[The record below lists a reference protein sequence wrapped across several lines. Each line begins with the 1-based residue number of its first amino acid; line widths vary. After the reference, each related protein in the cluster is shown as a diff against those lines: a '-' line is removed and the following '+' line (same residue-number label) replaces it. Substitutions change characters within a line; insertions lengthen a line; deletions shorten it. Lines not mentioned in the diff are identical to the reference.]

1 MIYLKIIHATMKIK
15 TQTIHVTFLMILGVG
30 ILLTN
35 LALNRTSRMLQGPNA
50 TPAIQAGTVVA
61 TEEATDDE
69 AGSTNWIM
77 LVAVVIVL
85 IVIIP
90 ILLKRQAWLN
100 GKRNKTAPPG

>member
-15 TQTIHVTFLMILGVG
+15 IQTIRVSFWIILGIA

-35 LALNRTSRMLQGPNA
+35 LALNRTSGMLQESTA
-50 TPAIQAGTVVA
+50 TPAIQADTVVA
-61 TEEATDDE
+61 TEEARNE

-77 LVAVVIVL
+77 LMAVVIVL

-90 ILLKRQAWLN
+90 ILLKRQAWEN